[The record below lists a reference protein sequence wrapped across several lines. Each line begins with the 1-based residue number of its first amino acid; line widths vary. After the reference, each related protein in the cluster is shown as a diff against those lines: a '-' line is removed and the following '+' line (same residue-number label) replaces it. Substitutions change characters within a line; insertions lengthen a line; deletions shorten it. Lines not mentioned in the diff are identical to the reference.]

1 MISPVT
7 QCPGSERLPDE
18 SPRAYRAFC
27 HYRDL
32 GPNRSLDRA
41 WERYRTTSDQ
51 GKKRKSARRPGHWGA
66 WSQKFLWVKRADAHD
81 DQIDEERRNAAFE
94 RRRALREQR
103 SRFEAEQQPQIEN
116 LVRMIDSQLERMGS
130 AHQHE
135 VTQVKTD
142 EATGKKIITKIKGFN
157 ATGMAVLV
165 KARNQTV
172 KQATESVRDH
182 AAPVGVHRG
191 LLLGLTLPVASWL
204 LRNRNVAPQAHLA
217 HGRQACATVIAL
229 VGHDFA
235 HALFMNFVLALGGR
249 RGDLFGHRKPGRR

>member
-7 QCPGSERLPDE
+7 QSPSPERLPDE
-18 SPRAYRAFC
+18 SARAYRAFC

-41 WERYRTTSDQ
+41 WECHCTTSDQ
-51 GKKRKSARRPGHWGA
+51 GKNRKSARRPGHWGA

-103 SRFEAEQQPQIEN
+103 SRFEAEQQPQTEN
-116 LVRMIDSQLERMGS
+116 LVRMMDSQLERMGS
-130 AHQHE
+130 AQHHE

-142 EATGKKIITKIKGFN
+142 AATGKKITTKIKGFN
-157 ATGMAVLV
+157 ATGMAQLV

-172 KQATESVRDH
+172 KQATESVRDLEEEEKEEGTVDRIVWERPEETPSKQKIQ
-182 AAPVGVHRG
+182 AIDDIAK
-191 LLLGLTLPVASWL
+191 
-204 LRNRNVAPQAHLA
+204 LRKGKGTADD
-217 HGRQACATVIAL
+217 AL
-229 VGHDFA
+229 V
-235 HALFMNFVLALGGR
+235 
-249 RGDLFGHRKPGRR
+249 DLEDEAA